1 MENETHNIK
10 IGNEIVYSNPSD
22 INCDWTTTANL
33 SSTEERKYEFYPKL
47 TKWNQVQ
54 YYIQNLVA
62 KCLKESAGS
71 GMKAEYFQ
79 QRLMAYDLL
88 FDVLNDYG
96 EYYLTDLLE

>member
-1 MENETHNIK
+1 M
-10 IGNEIVYSNPSD
+10 
-22 INCDWTTTANL
+22 
-33 SSTEERKYEFYPKL
+33 
-47 TKWNQVQ
+47 
-54 YYIQNLVA
+54 A